1 MSTIGYSWTPMDG
14 FCAMFFRCVYGLI
27 MFSVHVFVCFF
38 LFCVF
43 DAGSIGKV
51 WGGFMGVCS
60 EFMIG

>member
-38 LFCVF
+38 FFEFLMLVLLGRFGVVLWVF
-43 DAGSIGKV
+43 VAS
-51 WGGFMGVCS
+51 S
-60 EFMIG
+60 